1 MTIGLVGKKIGM
13 TREFLDVGI
22 SVPVTLIAAQL
33 DKGVPP
39 SDMERV
45 ATEIPNANFTLIND
59 AGHIAN
65 LDQPEAFNRALI
77 RHFQDSTEN

>member
-1 MTIGLVGKKIGM
+1 V
-13 TREFLDVGI
+13 
-22 SVPVTLIAAQL
+22 IAAEL

-45 ATEIPNANFTLIND
+45 ATEIPNANYTLINN

-65 LDQPEAFNRALI
+65 LDQPEAFNQALI
-77 RHFQDSTEN
+77 KHFHNSI

>member
-1 MTIGLVGKKIGM
+1 MRFTLQ
-13 TREFLDVGI
+13 TLQGI
-22 SVPVTLIAAQL
+22 SIPVTLIAAEL